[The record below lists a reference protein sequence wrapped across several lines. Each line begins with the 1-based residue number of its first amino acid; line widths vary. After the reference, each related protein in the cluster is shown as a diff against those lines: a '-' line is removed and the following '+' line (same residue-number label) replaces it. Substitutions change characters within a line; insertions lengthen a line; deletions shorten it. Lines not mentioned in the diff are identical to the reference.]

1 MALLQKVILGRWFTR
16 WLLRGGPW
24 SIAAK
29 LAAVAFL
36 GAWKW
41 RRERQR
47 EERAARAR
55 EIEATY
61 EVLGDARGT
70 TPIAP
75 RAIGGDA
82 DAAQAGGTPPGA
94 AG

>member
-1 MALLQKVILGRWFTR
+1 MGFLQKLILGRWFTR

-29 LAAVAFL
+29 LAAVALL

-41 RRERQR
+41 RKEKREA
-47 EERAARAR
+47 ERLARSR

-61 EVLGDARGT
+61 EVLDRE
-70 TPIAP
+70 
-75 RAIGGDA
+75 
-82 DAAQAGGTPPGA
+82 AGRLGSPKSTS
-94 AG
+94 